1 MKLRLLLISLFL
13 IPCVARAQTLG
24 TCHIFPS
31 NNPWNQ
37 RVDSLPVHWNSAK
50 YIANVGGTIHLH
62 PDFGSD
68 PSYGIPWV
76 AVNGAQPLVPI
87 DITGYASESDPGPMP
102 IPPNAPVE
110 GGGVGDAHVLVVD
123 TSNHHLYELYQGVKD
138 QNDNGWAAASAAVF
152 GLDSNNYRPDGWTSC
167 DAAGLPIF
175 PGLARLDECKAG
187 VINHA
192 LRFTV
197 PHTQKGWIFPARHE
211 AGSTSD
217 TTVMPM
223 GLRLRLKASFDDSK
237 DTGYAKVII
246 TALKKYG
253 MIRADNGSSWFIS
266 GETNTNWPDNDLN
279 QLKAITGND
288 FEAVYTG
295 PVRTQ
300 PNQYPDPVLP
310 LPTSGGIQVPSTVR
324 DTELTGNSNS
334 FTITIQNNNS
344 TPLTITRY
352 ALIVDTEFSFQDSS
366 AHSIASGVSA
376 QVTMNFNPTVAGMA
390 VDTLVIYSNDG
401 VTPRATVAL
410 VGLGTAGYFHLS
422 VNPLNFGS
430 VTIGD
435 ADTMSVN
442 LKNIGN
448 GELSVNV
455 RGQTANPDF
464 QLFTVGPQ
472 PTPPFVLEPGDTE
485 TATLIFSPSIEGPDT
500 SLYALTVNP
509 DAIDQFDTTL
519 LLVGVGLPPS
529 AVANN
534 SASTFSL
541 SVFPNPVAGIATIR
555 LTGAAGADLIEITDA
570 LGRTVL
576 RKTLPSAGGTLD
588 LSTLSDG
595 TYFVRATNAHGSA
608 AERIVVAR

>member
-13 IPCVARAQTLG
+13 IPCAASAQTLG
-24 TCHIFPS
+24 SCHIFPS

-138 QNDNGWAAASAAVF
+138 QNDNGWAATSSAVF

-175 PGLARLDECKAG
+175 PGLVRLDECKAG
-187 VINHA
+187 AINHA

-197 PHTQKGWIFPARHE
+197 PHTQRGWIFPARHE

-253 MIRADNGSSWFIS
+253 MILADNGSSWYIS

-300 PNQYPDPVLP
+300 PNQYPDPALP
-310 LPTSGGIQVPSTVR
+310 LPSNGGIQVPSMVR
-324 DTELTGNSNS
+324 DTELKGNTNS

-344 TPLTITRY
+344 TPLSITRY
-352 ALIVDTEFSFQDSS
+352 ALKVDTEFSIEDSS
-366 AHSIASGVSA
+366 IHSLPADTSGEILIG
-376 QVTMNFNPTVAGMA
+376 FNPTVTGTAA
-390 VDTLVIYSNDG
+390 DTLVIYSNDG
-401 VTPRATVAL
+401 VTPRASVAL
-410 VGLGTAGYFHLS
+410 VGLGTAGFFHLS

-430 VTIGD
+430 VTIGG

-448 GELSVNV
+448 GELSVAV
-455 RGQTANPDF
+455 LGQTANPDF

-509 DAIDQFDTTL
+509 DAIDQFDTVL

-529 AVANN
+529 SVANN
-534 SASTFSL
+534 STGTFNL
-541 SVFPNPVAGIATIR
+541 SIVPNPVAEIATIR
-555 LTGAAGADLIEITDA
+555 LTGAAGTNLIEISDA
-570 LGRTVL
+570 LGRSVL
-576 RKTLPSAGGTLD
+576 RETLPSAGGTLD
-588 LSTLSDG
+588 LRDLANG
-595 TYFVRATNAHGSA
+595 TYFVHATGANGSA
-608 AERIVVAR
+608 AQQIMLER